1 LTTLRSSLSGLSFL
15 LISAHLLI
23 ALEIPPPPGRVNDL
37 AQLLHQDHLQIL
49 ENKLAEFERNTSH
62 QVAVLTIPSLQGEN
76 IEDFS
81 IRVAES
87 WRIGRKGFDN
97 GVILIIALKDRKL
110 RIEVGYGLEGVLP
123 DAIANQI
130 IREVIVPH
138 FRNNDYG
145 AGVDAGVNAIL
156 KTVAGESL
164 RDPLVK
170 SKARKHSL
178 FTTLLGTV
186 SITSLLAMAF
196 GLTQKSLLWGA
207 ISGGVTGAT
216 VGLFA
221 ALEFGYW
228 MWIVAILAGS
238 IVSPLATHYAI
249 QSWGRAW
256 SAKARRS
263 QDGWARDIYYGRSGM
278 TAGGGG
284 SDGGGSSSFGGS
296 SGGSGGGFGG
306 GGASGGW

>member
-1 LTTLRSSLSGLSFL
+1 M
-15 LISAHLLI
+15 
-23 ALEIPPPPGRVNDL
+23 
-37 AQLLHQDHLQIL
+37 
-49 ENKLAEFERNTSH
+49 
-62 QVAVLTIPSLQGEN
+62 LTISSLQGES

-87 WRIGRKGFDN
+87 WRIGQKGFDN

-138 FRNNDYG
+138 FRNDDYG

-156 KTVAGESL
+156 KTIAGESL
-164 RDPLVK
+164 RDTLVK

-186 SITSLLAMAF
+186 FITSLLAMAF
-196 GLTQKSLLWGA
+196 GLTQKSLLSGA
-207 ISGGVTGAT
+207 ISGGVTGAI

-228 MWIVAILAGS
+228 MWIVAILTGT
-238 IVSPLATHYAI
+238 IVGPLATHYAI

-256 SAKARRS
+256 SAKARGP
-263 QDGWARDIYYGRSGM
+263 QDRWAREIYYGRSGAAAG
-278 TAGGGG
+278 AGGGMA
-284 SDGGGSSSFGGS
+284 GGSSAGGP
-296 SGGSGGGFGG
+296 SGGGGVGGGFGG

>member
-1 LTTLRSSLSGLSFL
+1 MLDEDQLNK
-15 LISAHLLI
+15 
-23 ALEIPPPPGRVNDL
+23 LEYKL
-37 AQLLHQDHLQIL
+37 AQ
-49 ENKLAEFERNTSH
+49 FERETSH
-62 QVAVLTIPSLQGEN
+62 QVAVLTIASLQGES

-130 IREVIVPH
+130 IRKVIVPH
-138 FRNNDYG
+138 FRNDDYG

-164 RDPLVK
+164 RDTLVK

-207 ISGGVTGAT
+207 ISGAVTGTT

-228 MWIVAILAGS
+228 MWIVAILAGT
-238 IVSPLATHYAI
+238 IVGPLATHYAI

-256 SAKARRS
+256 SAKARRPH
-263 QDGWARDIYYGRSGM
+263 DRWAREIYYGRSGVAAG
-278 TAGGGG
+278 AGGG
-284 SDGGGSSSFGGS
+284 DAAGGSSAGGA
-296 SGGSGGGFGG
+296 SGGGGGGGGFGG

>member
-1 LTTLRSSLSGLSFL
+1 MLDEDQLNK
-15 LISAHLLI
+15 
-23 ALEIPPPPGRVNDL
+23 LEYKL
-37 AQLLHQDHLQIL
+37 AQ
-49 ENKLAEFERNTSH
+49 FERETSH
-62 QVAVLTIPSLQGEN
+62 QIAVLTISSLQGES

-81 IRVAES
+81 IRVAER
-87 WRIGRKGFDN
+87 WRVGQQGVDN
-97 GVILIIALKDRKL
+97 GVILIIAPNDRKL

-138 FRNNDYG
+138 FRNDDYG

-156 KTVAGESL
+156 KTIAGESL
-164 RDPLVK
+164 RDTLGK
-170 SKARKHSL
+170 SKARKHSF

-186 SITSLLAMAF
+186 FITSLLAMAF

-207 ISGGVTGAT
+207 ISGGVTGAI

-238 IVSPLATHYAI
+238 IVAPLATHYAI

-256 SAKARRS
+256 SAKARRP
-263 QDGWARDIYYGRSGM
+263 QDGWARDVYYGRSGM
-278 TAGGGG
+278 AAGGGG
-284 SDGGGSSSFGGS
+284 SDGGGGSSFGGA

>member
-1 LTTLRSSLSGLSFL
+1 
-15 LISAHLLI
+15 
-23 ALEIPPPPGRVNDL
+23 L

-164 RDPLVK
+164 HDPLVK